1 MRVSNTMM
9 STQLKRNLNNNLI
22 TLKTYQNQIA
32 TGRKINKPSDDPS
45 GTSVAMHLRTTMAEE
60 KQFVRN
66 IDNAISYLETT
77 ESAINNINN
86 VLQRVRELTV
96 KAANQTQTPNDLQI
110 IAVEVKELKAQLQ
123 NVANTTYNNQH
134 VFGGTNVTQ
143 RPCQEDGSWVGN
155 DSSIEVAI
163 ASGIT
168 MAINLNNK
176 DMNYFFAAD
185 PSDSSSQGIFA
196 VMDQIISDLE
206 TANYSA
212 LGKEDLAALDAKI
225 NDLFYSEAL
234 IGAKINRME
243 LQQNRL
249 KNNEVTHTELLS
261 NQEDISISEAAVQF
275 KTAETVYNAALSV
288 GAHIVQKSIVDF
300 LR

>member
-60 KQFVRN
+60 QQYVRN
-66 IDNAISYLETT
+66 IDNAISFLDTT
-77 ESAINNINN
+77 ESAISSINDI
-86 VLQRVRELTV
+86 LQRVRELTV
-96 KAANQTQTPNDLQI
+96 KAANQSETPEDLKI
-110 IAVEVKELKAQLQ
+110 IAIEVKELKKQLQ
-123 NVANTTYNNQH
+123 NLANTTYGNQH
-134 VFGGTNVTQ
+134 IFGGTNVTQ
-143 RPCQEDGSWVGN
+143 KPCQEDGSWVGT
-155 DSSIEVAI
+155 DTLIEVAI
-163 ASGIT
+163 ASGVK

-176 DMNYFFAAD
+176 EMNYFFAAD
-185 PSDSSSQGIFA
+185 PSDISSQGLFD
-196 VMDQIISDLE
+196 VMDQLINDLE
-206 TANYSA
+206 NAEYNA
-212 LGKEDLAALDAKI
+212 LGNADLDALDAKI
-225 NDLFYSEAL
+225 DDLLYSEAL

-243 LQQNRL
+243 LQQTRL
-249 KNNEVTHTELLS
+249 KNNDITNSELLS
-261 NQEDISISEAAVQF
+261 ERENINLADAAVQF

-288 GAHIVQKSIVDF
+288 GAHIVQKSLVDF